1 MTLDEN
7 KLKAIGYLCG
17 CVLLYLYF
25 STNIFD
31 SCQSQKYA
39 GTYEVKDRAGN
50 KAILILKGNKTGTL
64 KIEGNGTTYY
74 CSWEE
79 SPLDDDEI
87 TLGFSNEYP
96 TLIFN
101 NNNAKRLYYPVFKV
115 PFFYAN
121 IEAFNA
127 KNPNLQ
133 LMIIKKE

>member
-39 GTYEVKDRAGN
+39 GTYEIKDRAGN
-50 KAILILKGNKTGTL
+50 KAILILEGNKTGTL
-64 KIEGNGTTYY
+64 KIEGDGTTYY
-74 CSWEE
+74 CSWKTWF
-79 SPLDDDEI
+79 DGDEI
-87 TLGFSNEYP
+87 HLDFSNEYP

-101 NNNAKRLYYPVFKV
+101 NNNAERLLCPVFKV
-115 PFFYAN
+115 PFF
-121 IEAFNA
+121 
-127 KNPNLQ
+127 LC
-133 LMIIKKE
+133 